1 MNDSNDPLETRT
13 KKAFDQSV
21 DGLDA
26 ATLSKLNQ
34 GRQRALAEG
43 QKADRRWL
51 HWMPAA
57 GAAAVAVLAVGLLRG
72 PGDIDM
78 IAAPQTSDLEIIL
91 SEESIEMF
99 EDLEFYSWLDSVELE
114 SDGDFG

>member
-1 MNDSNDPLETRT
+1 MNDSNDPLEIRA

-34 GRQRALAEG
+34 GRHRALAQG
-43 QKADRRWL
+43 QRPDRRWL
-51 HWMPAA
+51 RWMPVT
-57 GAAAVAVLAVGLLRG
+57 GAAAVVLLAVGLLRG
-72 PGDIDM
+72 PGDVDM

-91 SEESIEMF
+91 GEESIEMF

-114 SDGDFG
+114 GEGDFG